1 MKKDGMVGFLLI
13 SSAHNINKNILDLT
27 WCFPKC
33 ISPYLALHNEC
44 HHCHGIY
51 FALAF
56 GQYFVSDPF
65 LRKQNISSYRYKE
78 LHRNTKKLLMKY

>member
-33 ISPYLALHNEC
+33 ISPYLAVHDEC
-44 HHCHGIY
+44 HRRHWIY

-56 GQYFVSDPF
+56 GHYLISDLF
-65 LRKQNISSYRYKE
+65 LRKQNISSHRYTE
-78 LHRNTKKLLMKY
+78 LKLVMKY